1 MDLGTLL
8 GILAGFGLT
17 IFGIKMN
24 NIGNF
29 IDPGS
34 FAITIGG
41 TLAAMAAGAQAE
53 VLKDIPK
60 HMKIAF
66 GGKKYDPKQYIEQIV
81 DFAQSARKNGL
92 LSLESRAEEIE
103 DAFLKD
109 SILLIVDAIDSDKVK
124 ELMEKELDYLD
135 ERHAKAFGFYETT
148 AGTCP
153 AFGMIGTL
161 IGLVNML
168 KGLDIESGGAGDIG
182 PAMSIALIT
191 TFYGSLFANLI
202 FTPIA
207 NKLKVRHAEE
217 MLCKQ
222 IMIEGILS
230 IQSGENPKFIREKLI
245 SYLSEKDKAELA
257 EAEG

>member
-8 GILAGFGLT
+8 GILSGFGLT
-17 IFGIKMN
+17 IFGIQLGN
-24 NIGNF
+24 LGNF
-29 IDPGS
+29 IDPQS
-34 FAITIGG
+34 FALTIGG
-41 TLAAMAAGAQAE
+41 TMAAMAASTPSE
-53 VLKDIPK
+53 VLKDLPK
-60 HMKIAF
+60 LFKIAF

-92 LSLESRAEEIE
+92 LSLESRAQEIE

-109 SILLIVDAIDSDKVK
+109 SVLLIVDAIDADKVK
-124 ELMEKELDYLD
+124 ELMDKELEYLD
-135 ERHAKAFGFYETT
+135 ERHARGFGFFEMA

-161 IGLVNML
+161 VGLVNML
-168 KGLDIESGGAGDIG
+168 KSLNIEGGGAGDIG
-182 PAMSIALIT
+182 PAMAIALIT

-202 FTPIA
+202 FSPIG

-217 MLCKQ
+217 MFCKQ
-222 IMIEGILS
+222 LIIEGILS

-257 EAEG
+257 EAE

>member
-17 IFGIKMN
+17 IFGIGLGSL
-24 NIGNF
+24 GNF
-29 IDPGS
+29 IDPAS

-41 TLAAMAAGAQAE
+41 TLSAMAASTPSE
-53 VLKDIPK
+53 VLKDLPK
-60 HMKIAF
+60 LFKMAF

-92 LSLESRAEEIE
+92 LSLESRAQEIE
-103 DAFLKD
+103 DAFLRD
-109 SILLIVDAIDSDKVK
+109 SVLLIVDAIDSDKVK
-124 ELMEKELDYLD
+124 ELMEKELEYLD
-135 ERHAKAFGFYETT
+135 ERHAKGFGFFEMA

-161 IGLVNML
+161 VGLVNML
-168 KGLDIESGGAGDIG
+168 KSLDVEGGGAGNIG
-182 PAMSIALIT
+182 PAMAIALIT

-202 FTPIA
+202 FSPIG

-217 MLCKQ
+217 MFCKQ
-222 IMIEGILS
+222 LIIEGILS

-257 EAEG
+257 ESV

>member
-17 IFGIKMN
+17 IFGIGLG

-29 IDPGS
+29 IDPAS
-34 FAITIGG
+34 FALTIGG
-41 TLAAMAAGAQAE
+41 TLAAMAASTSPE
-53 VLKDIPK
+53 VLKNLPK
-60 HMKIAF
+60 LFKIAF

-92 LSLESRAEEIE
+92 LSLESRAQEIE
-103 DAFLKD
+103 DAFLRD
-109 SILLIVDAIDSDKVK
+109 SVLLIVDAIDSDKVK
-124 ELMEKELDYLD
+124 ELMEKELEYLD
-135 ERHAKAFGFYETT
+135 ERHAKGFGFFEMT

-161 IGLVNML
+161 VGLVNML
-168 KGLDIESGGAGDIG
+168 KSLDVEGGGAGAIG
-182 PAMSIALIT
+182 PAMAIALIT

-202 FTPIA
+202 FSPIG

-217 MLCKQ
+217 MFCKQ
-222 IMIEGILS
+222 LIIEGILS

-257 EAEG
+257 ESV